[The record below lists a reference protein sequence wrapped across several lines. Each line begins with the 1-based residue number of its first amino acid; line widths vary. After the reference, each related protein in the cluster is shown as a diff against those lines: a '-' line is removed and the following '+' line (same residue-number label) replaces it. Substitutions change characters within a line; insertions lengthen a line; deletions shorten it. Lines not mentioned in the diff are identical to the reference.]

1 MMSSAPSGPA
11 AAENPP
17 SDTIKIATG
26 AARIAAEAAD
36 ASHSGDTLGTGEAG
50 MAGAETASVNR
61 PGLGIAMM
69 LIGILLFVTNDVMGK
84 WLMSTYTVGQVL
96 LLRSFAALLILAPF
110 IWREGPL
117 NILRAPQPDLQVLRV
132 VFSTLEVAAFYWA
145 VSYLPLADVMT
156 FYMAGPI
163 FVAALAGIFLGEH
176 LSLRRWGM
184 ILFGFAGVVIAMRPT
199 SAAFSVASLIALFGS
214 LCFAAL
220 MLTTRNLR
228 RTSDTSLVAWQTV
241 AALIFG
247 AVLSPVGWVTPSG
260 GDFVLLSLLGI
271 VAAGAHICV
280 NRSLKLAPATVVV
293 PYQYTQIAWAM
304 LFGYIFFGDIPESG
318 MVIGSAVIIAAGFL
332 IFLDEQRA
340 KARA

>member
-1 MMSSAPSGPA
+1 MSAPSPA
-11 AAENPP
+11 PAQPGSAQPP
-17 SDTIKIATG
+17 QSGQAVSEPQIG
-26 AARIAAEAAD
+26 LEAAD
-36 ASHSGDTLGTGEAG
+36 ASHAGDTVGTGDPG
-50 MAGAETASVNR
+50 MAGAETGSGNR

-96 LLRSFAALLILAPF
+96 LLRSFAALLMLSPF
-110 IWREGPL
+110 IWREGVMT
-117 NILRAPQPDLQVLRV
+117 IIRAPQPGLQLLRV
-132 VFSTLEVAAFYWA
+132 IFSTLEVAAFYWA

-163 FVAALAGIFLGEH
+163 FVAALGGVVLGEH
-176 LSLRRWGM
+176 LSRRRWGM

-199 SAAFSVASLIALFGS
+199 GAAFSMASLIAIFGS

-228 RTSDTSLVAWQTV
+228 KTSDVSLVAWQTV
-241 AALIFG
+241 AALVFG
-247 AVLSPVGWVTPSG
+247 AVLAPIGWVTPSTA
-260 GDFVLLSLLGI
+260 DFILLSLLGI
-271 VAAGAHICV
+271 VAALAHICV

-304 LFGYIFFGDIPESG
+304 LFGYLVFGDIPESG
-318 MVIGSAVIIAAGFL
+318 MIVGSIVIIVAGFL
-332 IFLDEQRA
+332 IFLDEQRT
-340 KARA
+340 KTRG

>member
-1 MMSSAPSGPA
+1 MSSSSPA
-11 AAENPP
+11 SSNSSSSPASVG
-17 SDTIKIATG
+17 SDHPES
-26 AARIAAEAAD
+26 ARIALEAAD
-36 ASHSGDTLGTGEAG
+36 ATHAGDTLGCGDPA
-50 MAGAETASVNR
+50 MAGAETGTQNR

-69 LIGILLFVTNDVMGK
+69 LIGILLFVLNDVMGK
-84 WLMSTYTVGQVL
+84 WLMATYTVGQVL
-96 LLRSFAALLILAPF
+96 LLRSFAALFMLAPF
-110 IWREGPL
+110 IWREGPM
-117 NILRAPQPDLQVLRV
+117 NIIRAPQPGLQFLRV

-163 FVAALAGIFLGEH
+163 FVAALAGLFLGEH
-176 LSLRRWGM
+176 LTRRRWGM
-184 ILFGFAGVVIAMRPT
+184 ILFGFAGVIIAMRPT
-199 SAAFSVASLIALFGS
+199 GAAFSMASLIAIFGS

-228 RTSDTSLVAWQTV
+228 KTSDTSLVAWQTV
-241 AALIFG
+241 AALVFG
-247 AVLSPVGWVTPSG
+247 AALAPMGWVTPSTS
-260 GDFVLLSLLGI
+260 DFVLLSLLGI
-271 VAAGAHICV
+271 VAALAHICV

-318 MVIGSAVIIAAGFL
+318 MIVGSIVIIVAGFM
-332 IFLDEQRA
+332 IFLDEQRT

>member
-1 MMSSAPSGPA
+1 MTSPSPASSEPLKASSSAA
-11 AAENPP
+11 ATPP
-17 SDTIKIATG
+17 ES
-26 AARIAAEAAD
+26 ARIAVEAAD
-36 ASHSGDTLGTGEAG
+36 ASHSGDTLGTGDPA
-50 MAGAETASVNR
+50 MAGAETASANR

-69 LIGILLFVTNDVMGK
+69 LVGILLFVLNDVMGK

-96 LLRSFAALLILAPF
+96 LLRSFAAFLMLAPF
-110 IWREGPL
+110 IWREGVMK
-117 NILRAPQPDLQVLRV
+117 IIRAPQPGLQTLRV
-132 VFSTLEVAAFYWA
+132 IFSTLEVAAFYWA
-145 VSYLPLADVMT
+145 VTYLPLADVMT

-176 LSLRRWGM
+176 LSGRRWGM
-184 ILFGFAGVVIAMRPT
+184 ILFGFVGVVIAMRPT
-199 SAAFSVASLIALFGS
+199 GAAFSTASLIAIFGS

-228 RTSDTSLVAWQTV
+228 KTSDTSLVAWQTM

-247 AVLSPVGWVTPSG
+247 AVLAPIGWVPPSG
-260 GDFVLLSLLGI
+260 SDFILLSLLGI
-271 VAAGAHICV
+271 VAALAHICV

-304 LFGYIFFGDIPESG
+304 LFGYIFFGDIPETG
-318 MVIGSAVIIAAGFL
+318 MIVGSIVIIAAGFL

-340 KARA
+340 KVKS